1 MCGRGNF
8 YALSTMPIRLLS
20 EAECEG
26 DGIMVGD
33 IGHSV
38 ITVEHLE
45 CARAHAFV
53 EDVVDYLLIVR
64 FRALRQLKLPTLP
77 TIAQV
82 V

>member
-45 CARAHAFV
+45 CARVYAFV
-53 EDVVDYLLIVR
+53 EDVVDYLLIVVVGGR
-64 FRALRQLKLPTLP
+64 
-77 TIAQV
+77 IAFNFSEAIV
-82 V
+82 GD